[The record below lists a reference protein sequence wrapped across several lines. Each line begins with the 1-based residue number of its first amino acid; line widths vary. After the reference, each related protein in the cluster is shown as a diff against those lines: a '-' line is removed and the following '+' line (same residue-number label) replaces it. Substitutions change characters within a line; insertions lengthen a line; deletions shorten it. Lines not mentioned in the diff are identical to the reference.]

1 VTLRLS
7 EGGYRFR
14 ADKNGTQFW
23 SGEANHCAVPLCS
36 SAVVTD
42 AEGAVTR
49 YSYDGLDRLI
59 SIQYPDSSV
68 QYAYDA
74 VGSRTAMIDT
84 LGTTPLRLRRP
95 VPLGECH

>member
-1 VTLRLS
+1 
-7 EGGYRFR
+7 
-14 ADKNGTQFW
+14 
-23 SGEANHCAVPLCS
+23 
-36 SAVVTD
+36 VVTD

-74 VGSRTAMIDT
+74 GGQCLTNAGERAYGRREQ
-84 LGTTPLRLRRP
+84 GTSEKRHKPDD
-95 VPLGECH
+95 